1 MLKVHVR
8 LKSLQE
14 LRNASSNV
22 TQSCFFFF
30 FFKSVQG
37 EGSLKGPKQRV
48 PSLSITIRLILLDMA
63 YSALFR
69 SACRQ
74 EVESRLY
81 RI

>member
-1 MLKVHVR
+1 MLKVRVR

-22 TQSCFFFF
+22 TQSWV

-37 EGSLKGPKQRV
+37 EGSLKGPKQPV

-69 SACRQ
+69 SARRQ
-74 EVESRLY
+74 EAESRLY

>member
-1 MLKVHVR
+1 MLKVRVR

-22 TQSCFFFF
+22 TQSWG

-37 EGSLKGPKQRV
+37 EGSLKGPKQPV
-48 PSLSITIRLILLDMA
+48 PSLSITIRLILFDMA

-69 SACRQ
+69 SARRQ
-74 EVESRLY
+74 EAESRLY

>member
-1 MLKVHVR
+1 MLKVRVR

-22 TQSCFFFF
+22 TQSWGFFL
-30 FFKSVQG
+30 KSVQG
-37 EGSLKGPKQRV
+37 EGSLKGPKQPV

-69 SACRQ
+69 SARRQ
-74 EVESRLY
+74 EAESRLY

>member
-1 MLKVHVR
+1 MLKVRVR

-22 TQSCFFFF
+22 TQSCFFF
-30 FFKSVQG
+30 KSVQG
-37 EGSLKGPKQRV
+37 EGSLKGPKQPV

-69 SACRQ
+69 SARRQ

>member
-22 TQSCFFFF
+22 TQSCFF

-69 SACRQ
+69 SARRQ